1 MEMKRI
7 PRSADK
13 SGMNPYGLLDES
25 PLAEVREAQPAAA
38 PAGTD
43 RVGHRDV
50 PFLTQI
56 EQLLGEET
64 EPDAGFFVDSWT
76 EGVAAA
82 SENFLRRQER
92 KNHETPWNLS
102 WSFAPFFEGG
112 ADAAAESP
120 WPRREALAE
129 HSSMAGPGRHGG
141 DEEAEEPAADE
152 ATAVS
157 SPTLESAR
165 RMLGVEAT
173 STRVQIRAAYRRMVN
188 LYHPDLPAYRGAR
201 EQKLAS
207 DRMAS
212 INEAYR
218 QLCAGST
225 VTTG

>member
-1 MEMKRI
+1 M
-7 PRSADK
+7 
-13 SGMNPYGLLDES
+13 
-25 PLAEVREAQPAAA
+25 
-38 PAGTD
+38 
-43 RVGHRDV
+43 

-92 KNHETPWNLS
+92 KSRNHEMPWNLS
-102 WSFAPFFEGG
+102 WSFAPFFVGG
-112 ADAAAESP
+112 AEAAAESP
-120 WPRREALAE
+120 WPCREALAE
-129 HSSMAGPGRHGG
+129 RSSMEDPGRHGG
-141 DEEAEEPAADE
+141 DEEADGQTADE
-152 ATAVS
+152 AKVVR
-157 SPTLESAR
+157 PLTLESAR
-165 RMLGVEAT
+165 RVLGVEAT

-225 VTTG
+225 FTAG